1 LVVDEGHRLKNREC
15 KLIKELAQ
23 LQTGNKLLL
32 TGTPLQNSLEELWSM
47 LNFLMKEIFND
58 VRVFK
63 IWFNP
68 KDIDEGMDHEKA
80 RILRQEREGKVLNIL
95 HQVRY

>member
-1 LVVDEGHRLKNREC
+1 
-15 KLIKELAQ
+15 
-23 LQTGNKLLL
+23 
-32 TGTPLQNSLEELWSM
+32 
-47 LNFLMKEIFND
+47 MKEIFND

-68 KDIDEGMDHEKA
+68 KDIDLGMENEKA

-95 HQVRY
+95 HQVIT